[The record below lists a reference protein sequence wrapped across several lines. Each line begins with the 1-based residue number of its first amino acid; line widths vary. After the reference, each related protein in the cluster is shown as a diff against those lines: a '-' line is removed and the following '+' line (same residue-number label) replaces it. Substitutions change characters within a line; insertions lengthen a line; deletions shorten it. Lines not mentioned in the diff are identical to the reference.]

1 MLKTSNSHLKLKLLL
16 ALTTITTALI
26 SCGPTPPPTPNTRVD
41 TNAATTDT
49 PSIVLEQKDGNSQ
62 VPTDS
67 VSTPISM
74 PAHTLFIGRLGK
86 LEDGSGYHV
95 PIYLKEEMKGNAI
108 PALYNQPYE
117 TISVTENEKRSS
129 VPIELLNKYFLTEG
143 LQELWV
149 FNQAFE
155 VIDSL
160 KLQGFEYLEQ
170 STSSSFVATYTS
182 HGKKL
187 EQLTAITKT
196 LSSLYHLKTPSPRF
210 ESDSSLLK
218 HALER
223 NKLAADHISYFGH
236 THVEKDLYL
245 LASFSNYEAHKDAV
259 YLFKNGLPVDSITK
273 KYYLQDLRALPI
285 STKSSGFYTANG
297 GIPETDA
304 FWCQL
309 IEIEW
314 HTGKLILHERNR
326 MQMP

>member
-1 MLKTSNSHLKLKLLL
+1 MSNSYLKLEPLL
-16 ALTTITTALI
+16 ALATIATALI
-26 SCGPTPPPTPNTRVD
+26 SCGPTPHPAPSIGID
-41 TNAATTDT
+41 TNITTTDT
-49 PSIVLEQKDGNSQ
+49 PSIFLAQKDSNSQ
-62 VPTDS
+62 VLADS

-74 PAHTLFIGRLGK
+74 PSHTFFIGRLGK

-95 PIYLKEEMKGNAI
+95 PIYLKEEMTGNAI

-117 TISVTENEKRSS
+117 PISVTENEKRSS

-160 KLQGFEYLEQ
+160 KLHGFEYLEQ

-187 EQLTAITKT
+187 EQLTAITKIP
-196 LSSLYHLKTPSPRF
+196 SSLYHLKTPSPRF

-218 HALER
+218 HTLNR
-223 NKLAADHISYFGH
+223 NKLAADHTSYFGH

-245 LASFSNYEAHKDAV
+245 LVSFSNYEAHKDAV
-259 YLFKNGLPVDSITK
+259 YLFKNGLPVDSIAK
-273 KYYLQDLRALPI
+273 EYYLQDLRALPI
-285 STKSSGFYTANG
+285 SSKSSGFYTANG

-314 HTGKLILHERNR
+314 HTGKLTLHERNR